1 MAYDLKIFTENIDGA
16 TTNQIYTL
24 MAQPPFASSRV
35 RIMPDA
41 HIGTGCV
48 VGFTATMS
56 DKIIPNVI
64 GVDIGCGMLT
74 VCLGKIYVDLP
85 SLDNFIVN
93 NIPTGA
99 RLRDEYS
106 EVRLIKELRCYDELR
121 SLDRIYRSLG
131 TLGGGNHFIE
141 LDKDDEGNIYL
152 IIHTGS
158 RNLGMQVAK
167 IYEQKAFL
175 ACKNAPEM
183 AKREAHDRLMA
194 QGKAQELQAE
204 LERITREYAYR
215 TKTPAELCYFEGDE
229 SENYLHDMRIC
240 QEFATKNRR
249 KIADDIMKFL
259 GIHKAQSFETMHN
272 FIDERGIIRK
282 GAIPAYEGE
291 LLLIPMNMRDG
302 CLIVRGKGN
311 EDWNFSAPHGAGR
324 LVSRGEAKELFTED
338 EYKRAMEG
346 IYTTSAN
353 LSTIDESPM
362 AYKPMDEIVRLI
374 APSVEIVKTIKP
386 IYNLKDSKRN

>member
-121 SLDRIYRSLG
+121 SLDRIIAL
-131 TLGGGNHFIE
+131 
-141 LDKDDEGNIYL
+141 
-152 IIHTGS
+152 
-158 RNLGMQVAK
+158 
-167 IYEQKAFL
+167 
-175 ACKNAPEM
+175 
-183 AKREAHDRLMA
+183 
-194 QGKAQELQAE
+194 
-204 LERITREYAYR
+204 LERLVVATTLLSLTR
-215 TKTPAELCYFEGDE
+215 T
-229 SENYLHDMRIC
+229 MR
-240 QEFATKNRR
+240 
-249 KIADDIMKFL
+249 
-259 GIHKAQSFETMHN
+259 
-272 FIDERGIIRK
+272 
-282 GAIPAYEGE
+282 
-291 LLLIPMNMRDG
+291 
-302 CLIVRGKGN
+302 V
-311 EDWNFSAPHGAGR
+311 
-324 LVSRGEAKELFTED
+324 
-338 EYKRAMEG
+338 
-346 IYTTSAN
+346 IY
-353 LSTIDESPM
+353 I
-362 AYKPMDEIVRLI
+362 
-374 APSVEIVKTIKP
+374 
-386 IYNLKDSKRN
+386 